1 MAITIYG
8 DSISGNC
15 LKVKWTAQYLGIP
28 FEWIEVDVVKGEARS
43 HAIRALNPAAQV
55 PTILLEDGRAL
66 AQSNAIIVHLAEG
79 SSLIPEDAYWRAKMF
94 EWLFWEQYSHEPYIA
109 VRRFQMHYLGKPVP
123 ELDPRLLERGD
134 GALARMEAWLE
145 ASPYLVDGTLTCA
158 DISLVAYTRLSHEGG
173 FDLARYP
180 AVQSWVTRVD
190 ADLGLEPVG

>member
-15 LKVKWTAQYLGIP
+15 LKVKWTADHLGIP
-28 FEWIEVDVVKGEARS
+28 YEWMEVDVVKGEAKSDTLR
-43 HAIRALNPAAQV
+43 RMNPAAQV

-79 SSLIPEDAYWRAKMF
+79 TPLIPEDAYWRAKMF

-109 VRRFQMHYLGKPVP
+109 VRRFQMHYLNKSEA
-123 ELDPRLLERGD
+123 ELDPKLLERGE

-145 ASPYLVDGTLTCA
+145 ASPYLVDGALSCA
-158 DISLVAYTRLSHEGG
+158 DISLLAYTRMAKDGG
-173 FDLARYP
+173 FDLGKFP
-180 AVQSWVTRVD
+180 AVKTWVARVD
-190 ADLGLEPVG
+190 GDLGLPAYV